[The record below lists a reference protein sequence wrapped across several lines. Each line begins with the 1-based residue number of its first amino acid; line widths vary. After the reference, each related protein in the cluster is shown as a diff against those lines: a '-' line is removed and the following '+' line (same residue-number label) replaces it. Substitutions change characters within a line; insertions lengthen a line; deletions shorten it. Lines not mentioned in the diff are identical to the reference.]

1 MTLDLPNMN
10 FTGLSVLLCDDD
22 PAYRKILSSILRKNF
37 KVNVREATNPQE
49 AFDLMKESM
58 PDLLVLDMQMPVMD
72 GLTALKF
79 IRSNEATVNL
89 PVIACT
95 ALSYGD
101 LFVSLAKLRISDYI
115 VKPSNPKII
124 GGKFHK
130 ALNEI
135 SKRKK

>member
-1 MTLDLPNMN
+1 MSLGLPTMD
-10 FTGLSVLLCDDD
+10 FTGMNVILCDDD
-22 PAYRKILSSILRKNF
+22 PAYRKILSSVLKKNF
-37 KVNVREATNPQE
+37 KVTVREATNPQE

-79 IRSNEATVNL
+79 IRSNDATKEL

-101 LFVSLAKLRISDYI
+101 LFISLAKLKISDYI
-115 VKPSNPKII
+115 VKPSTAKII
-124 GGKFHK
+124 SGKFHK

>member
-1 MTLDLPNMN
+1 MSLEIPNFDYSHLTVM
-10 FTGLSVLLCDDD
+10 LVDDD
-22 PAYRKILSSILRKNF
+22 PAYRKILSSILKKHFQANI
-37 KVNVREATNPQE
+37 VESSNPQE
-49 AFDLMKESM
+49 AFGLMKDNL

-79 IRSNEATVNL
+79 LRSNEATRNL

-101 LFVSLAKLRISDYI
+101 LFISLAKLKIADYI
-115 VKPSNPKII
+115 VKPSNAKII
-124 GGKFHK
+124 SGKFHK

>member
-1 MTLDLPNMN
+1 MSIDLPSFDFSDMN
-10 FTGLSVLLCDDD
+10 VLLCDDD
-22 PAYRKILSSILRKNF
+22 PAYRKILSSILKKTF
-37 KVNVREATNPQE
+37 KVTVREATNPQE
-49 AFDLMKESM
+49 AFSLIKESM

-79 IRSNEATVNL
+79 LRSNDATKEL

-101 LFVSLAKLRISDYI
+101 LFMSLAKLKISDYI
-115 VKPSNPKII
+115 VKPSNAKII
-124 GGKFHK
+124 SGKFHK

-135 SKRKK
+135 SKRNK

>member
-1 MTLDLPNMN
+1 MSFDLPSFDFSDMN
-10 FTGLSVLLCDDD
+10 VLLCDDD
-22 PAYRKILSSILRKNF
+22 PAYRKILSSILKKTF
-37 KVNVREATNPQE
+37 KVTVREATNPQE
-49 AFDLMKESM
+49 AFSLIKESM

-79 IRSNEATVNL
+79 LRSNDATKEL

-101 LFVSLAKLRISDYI
+101 LFMSLAKLKISDYI
-115 VKPSNPKII
+115 VKPSNAKII
-124 GGKFHK
+124 SGKFHK

-135 SKRKK
+135 SKRNK